1 VMDKKSIIKI
11 IFILLTIF
19 SLFIYFSDYVSK
31 KIDSNLIIKA
41 TETEDLTNE
50 SNENVIKGIR
60 YYSEN
65 KNGDSYVI
73 FSDYGKINL
82 ENTDL
87 TYMTNVTAI
96 VNLKNSEE
104 IQITSNFAN
113 FNHMSYETEFFERVI
128 IIRGN
133 EKITSEKLKFSLEEN
148 IVVLS
153 KDVIFNKPGFNLK
166 ADRVEIDL
174 ITKNSKII
182 MNGKE
187 KKVIV
192 IGEGR

>member
-1 VMDKKSIIKI
+1 MDKKSIIKI
-11 IFILLTIF
+11 VLILLTIF
-19 SLFIYFSDYVSK
+19 SLFIYFSYYFSK

-113 FNHMSYETEFFERVI
+113 FNHISYETEFFERVI

-182 MNGKE
+182 MKKKK

>member
-1 VMDKKSIIKI
+1 MDKKSIIKI

-19 SLFIYFSDYVSK
+19 SLFIYFSYYFSK

-113 FNHMSYETEFFERVI
+113 FNHISYETEFFEKVI

-148 IVVLS
+148 VVVLS

-174 ITKNSKII
+174 ITKNSTIK
-182 MNGKE
+182 MNNE
-187 KKVIV
+187 KRVIV
-192 IGEGR
+192 VGENK

>member
-1 VMDKKSIIKI
+1 MDKKSIIKI

-19 SLFIYFSDYVSK
+19 SLFIYFSYYFSK

-113 FNHMSYETEFFERVI
+113 FNHISYETEFFEKVI

-148 IVVLS
+148 VVVLS

>member
-1 VMDKKSIIKI
+1 MDKKSIIKI
-11 IFILLTIF
+11 VLILLTIF
-19 SLFIYFSDYVSK
+19 SLFIYFSYYFSK
-31 KIDSNLIIKA
+31 KIDSNLVIKA
-41 TETEDLTNE
+41 TEMEDLASK

-104 IQITSNFAN
+104 TN
-113 FNHMSYETEFFERVI
+113 
-128 IIRGN
+128 
-133 EKITSEKLKFSLEEN
+133 
-148 IVVLS
+148 
-153 KDVIFNKPGFNLK
+153 P
-166 ADRVEIDL
+166 
-174 ITKNSKII
+174 
-182 MNGKE
+182 
-187 KKVIV
+187 KKV
-192 IGEGR
+192 

>member
-1 VMDKKSIIKI
+1 MNKKSIIKI
-11 IFILLTIF
+11 VFILLTIF
-19 SLFIYFSDYVSK
+19 SLFIYFSYYFSK

-113 FNHMSYETEFFERVI
+113 FNQISYETEFFEKVI

-148 IVVLS
+148 VVVLS

>member
-1 VMDKKSIIKI
+1 MNKKSIIKI
-11 IFILLTIF
+11 VFILLTIF
-19 SLFIYFSDYVSK
+19 SLFIYFSYYFSK

-113 FNHMSYETEFFERVI
+113 FNHISYETEFFEKVI

-148 IVVLS
+148 VVVLS

-166 ADRVEIDL
+166 L
-174 ITKNSKII
+174 I
-182 MNGKE
+182 E
-187 KKVIV
+187 
-192 IGEGR
+192 

>member
-1 VMDKKSIIKI
+1 MDKKSIIKI
-11 IFILLTIF
+11 VLILLTIF
-19 SLFIYFSDYVSK
+19 SLFIYFSYYFSK

-113 FNHMSYETEFFERVI
+113 FNHISYETEFFERVI

-182 MNGKE
+182 MNDKE

>member
-1 VMDKKSIIKI
+1 MDKKSIIKI
-11 IFILLTIF
+11 VLILLTIF
-19 SLFIYFSDYVSK
+19 SLFIYFSYYFSK
-31 KIDSNLIIKA
+31 KIDSNLVIKA
-41 TETEDLTNE
+41 TEMEDLANE

-113 FNHMSYETEFFERVI
+113 FNHISYETEFFEKVI

-148 IVVLS
+148 VVVLS

-182 MNGKE
+182 MNDKE

>member
-1 VMDKKSIIKI
+1 MDKKSIIKI

-19 SLFIYFSDYVSK
+19 SLFIYFSYYFSK

-113 FNHMSYETEFFERVI
+113 FNHISYETEFFEKVI

-148 IVVLS
+148 VVVLS

-182 MNGKE
+182 MNDKE

>member
-1 VMDKKSIIKI
+1 MDKKSIIKI
-11 IFILLTIF
+11 VLILLTIF
-19 SLFIYFSDYVSK
+19 SLFIYFSYYFSK

-182 MNGKE
+182 MNDKE

>member
-1 VMDKKSIIKI
+1 MNKKSIIKI
-11 IFILLTIF
+11 VFILLTIF
-19 SLFIYFSDYVSK
+19 SLFIYFSYYFSK

-41 TETEDLTNE
+41 TETEDLTSK

-113 FNHMSYETEFFERVI
+113 FNHISYETEFFEKVI

-148 IVVLS
+148 VVVLS

>member
-1 VMDKKSIIKI
+1 MDKKSIIKI
-11 IFILLTIF
+11 VLILLTIF
-19 SLFIYFSDYVSK
+19 SLFIYFSYYFSK
-31 KIDSNLIIKA
+31 KIDSNLVIKA
-41 TETEDLTNE
+41 TEMEDLASK

-113 FNHMSYETEFFERVI
+113 FNHISYETEFFEKVI

-148 IVVLS
+148 VVVLS

-182 MNGKE
+182 MNDKE

>member
-1 VMDKKSIIKI
+1 MDKKSIIKI
-11 IFILLTIF
+11 VLILLTIF
-19 SLFIYFSDYVSK
+19 SLFIYFSYYFSK
-31 KIDSNLIIKA
+31 KIDSNLVIKA
-41 TETEDLTNE
+41 TEMEDLASK

-113 FNHMSYETEFFERVI
+113 FNHISYETEFFEKVI

-148 IVVLS
+148 VVVLS

>member
-1 VMDKKSIIKI
+1 MDKKSIIKI
-11 IFILLTIF
+11 VLILLTIF
-19 SLFIYFSDYVSK
+19 SLFIYFSYYFSK

-41 TETEDLTNE
+41 TETEDLTSK

-113 FNHMSYETEFFERVI
+113 FNHISYETEFFEKVI

-148 IVVLS
+148 VVVLS

>member
-1 VMDKKSIIKI
+1 MDKKSIIKI
-11 IFILLTIF
+11 VLILLTIF
-19 SLFIYFSDYVSK
+19 SLFIYFSYYFSK

-113 FNHMSYETEFFERVI
+113 FNHISYETEFFEKVI

-148 IVVLS
+148 VVVLS

-182 MNGKE
+182 MNDKE

>member
-1 VMDKKSIIKI
+1 MDKKSIIKI
-11 IFILLTIF
+11 VLILLTIF
-19 SLFIYFSDYVSK
+19 SLFIYFSYYFSK
-31 KIDSNLIIKA
+31 KIDSNLVIKA
-41 TETEDLTNE
+41 TEMEDLASK

-113 FNHMSYETEFFERVI
+113 FNHISYETEFFERVI

-182 MNGKE
+182 MNDKE

>member
-1 VMDKKSIIKI
+1 MNKKSIIKI
-11 IFILLTIF
+11 VFILLTIF
-19 SLFIYFSDYVSK
+19 SLFIYFSYYFSK

-113 FNHMSYETEFFERVI
+113 FNHISYETEFFEKVI

-148 IVVLS
+148 VVVLS

>member
-1 VMDKKSIIKI
+1 MDKKSIIKI
-11 IFILLTIF
+11 VLILLTIF
-19 SLFIYFSDYVSK
+19 SLFIYFSYYFSK

-113 FNHMSYETEFFERVI
+113 FNHISYETEFFERVI

>member
-1 VMDKKSIIKI
+1 MDKKSIIKI

-19 SLFIYFSDYVSK
+19 SLFIYFSYYFSK
-31 KIDSNLIIKA
+31 KIDSNLVIKA
-41 TETEDLTNE
+41 TEMEDLASK

-113 FNHMSYETEFFERVI
+113 FNHISYETEFFEKVI

-148 IVVLS
+148 VVVLS

-182 MNGKE
+182 INGKE

>member
-1 VMDKKSIIKI
+1 MDKKSIIKI

-19 SLFIYFSDYVSK
+19 SLFIYFSYYFSK

-113 FNHMSYETEFFERVI
+113 FNHISYETEFFERVI

>member
-1 VMDKKSIIKI
+1 MNKKSIIKI
-11 IFILLTIF
+11 VFILLTIF
-19 SLFIYFSDYVSK
+19 SLFIYFSYYFSK

-41 TETEDLTNE
+41 TETEDLTSK

-113 FNHMSYETEFFERVI
+113 FNQISYETEFFEKVI

-148 IVVLS
+148 VVVLS

-192 IGEGR
+192 NGEGR

>member
-1 VMDKKSIIKI
+1 MDKKSIIKI
-11 IFILLTIF
+11 VLILLTIF
-19 SLFIYFSDYVSK
+19 SLFIYFSYYFSK
-31 KIDSNLIIKA
+31 KIDSNLVIKA
-41 TETEDLTNE
+41 TEMEDLASK

-182 MNGKE
+182 MNDKE

>member
-1 VMDKKSIIKI
+1 MDKKSIIKI
-11 IFILLTIF
+11 VLILLTIF
-19 SLFIYFSDYVSK
+19 SLFIYFSYYFSK
-31 KIDSNLIIKA
+31 KIDSNLVIKA
-41 TETEDLTNE
+41 TEMEDLASK

-73 FSDYGKINL
+73 FSDYGKFNL

-113 FNHMSYETEFFERVI
+113 FNHISYETEFFEKVI

-148 IVVLS
+148 VVVLS

>member
-1 VMDKKSIIKI
+1 MDKKSIIKI
-11 IFILLTIF
+11 VFILLTIF
-19 SLFIYFSDYVSK
+19 SLFIYFSYYFSK

-113 FNHMSYETEFFERVI
+113 FNHISYETEFFEKVI

-148 IVVLS
+148 VVVLS

>member
-1 VMDKKSIIKI
+1 MDKKSIIKI
-11 IFILLTIF
+11 VFILLTIF
-19 SLFIYFSDYVSK
+19 SLFIYFSYYFSK

-113 FNHMSYETEFFERVI
+113 FNHISYETEFFEKVI

-148 IVVLS
+148 VVVLS

-182 MNGKE
+182 MNDKE

>member
-1 VMDKKSIIKI
+1 MDKKSIIKI

-19 SLFIYFSDYVSK
+19 SLFIYFSYYFSK
-31 KIDSNLIIKA
+31 KIDSNLVIKA
-41 TETEDLTNE
+41 TEMEDLASK

-182 MNGKE
+182 MNDKE

>member
-1 VMDKKSIIKI
+1 MNKKSIIKI
-11 IFILLTIF
+11 VFILLTIF
-19 SLFIYFSDYVSK
+19 SLFIYFSYYFSK

-41 TETEDLTNE
+41 TETEDLTSK

-113 FNHMSYETEFFERVI
+113 FNQISYETEFFEKVI

-148 IVVLS
+148 VVVLS

>member
-1 VMDKKSIIKI
+1 MDKKSIIKI
-11 IFILLTIF
+11 VLILLTIF
-19 SLFIYFSDYVSK
+19 SLFIYFSYYFSK

-113 FNHMSYETEFFERVI
+113 FNHISYETEFFEKVI

-148 IVVLS
+148 VVVLS